1 LLLPISA
8 LLTYSCITDDTKKIT
23 LKRTRWSVTTP
34 TVAKFSIGWISY
46 TVIARDSEFQLSG
59 LITTR
64 SLSRSSNEPGNSGR
78 FSPESSPEASRSS
91 VSVEAPS
98 SIRAADPLQSTPTYH
113 PSHPVSPV
121 REQPTIARYTSNPF
135 RTPQLPRTP
144 RLPSSG
150 FIASSP
156 PNSSHK

>member
-1 LLLPISA
+1 LSLPNSA
-8 LLTYSCITDDTKKIT
+8 LPTYLCITDDTKRIM
-23 LKRTRWSVTTP
+23 LKRTRWSATTP
-34 TVAKFSIGWISY
+34 IVAKFSIGRISY
-46 TVIARDSEFQLSG
+46 TVIARGSESQVPELV
-59 LITTR
+59 TTR

-98 SIRAADPLQSTPTYH
+98 PIRAADLLQSTPTYH

-150 FIASSP
+150 FIVSSP
-156 PNSSHK
+156 PSSSHK